1 LVSFVFRSLIKLKT
15 MKAFKLIGWIALGL
29 GVLLLILGEF
39 MAVYGK
45 ALVNFLS
52 GATDFFLIV
61 MVSFIVT
68 STILV
73 CLLNIIGEK
82 KQANIEKGKV

>member
-1 LVSFVFRSLIKLKT
+1 MVSFVFRSLIKLKP

-39 MAVYGK
+39 LAIYGK
-45 ALVNFLS
+45 AFVNFLA

-73 CLLNIIGEK
+73 CLLNCIGEK
-82 KQANIEKGKV
+82 EQSHIEKGKL

>member
-1 LVSFVFRSLIKLKT
+1 

-39 MAVYGK
+39 LAVYGK
-45 ALVNFLS
+45 VLVNFLS
-52 GATDFFLIV
+52 SATDFFIIV

>member
-1 LVSFVFRSLIKLKT
+1 MFRSLIKIKP

-29 GVLLLILGEF
+29 GVLLLIIGEF
-39 MAVYGK
+39 LAVYGK
-45 ALVNFLS
+45 VLVNILS

-68 STILV
+68 SAILV
-73 CLLNIIGEK
+73 CLLNYIGEK
-82 KQANIEKGKV
+82 EQTHIEKGKL

>member
-1 LVSFVFRSLIKLKT
+1 MKT
-15 MKAFKLIGWIALGL
+15 FKLIGWIALGL

-39 MAVYGK
+39 LAIYGK
-45 ALVNFLS
+45 TLVNFLS

>member
-1 LVSFVFRSLIKLKT
+1 MVSFVFRSLIKLKP

-29 GVLLLILGEF
+29 GVLLLLLGEF

-82 KQANIEKGKV
+82 EQARIEKGKL

>member
-1 LVSFVFRSLIKLKT
+1 

-39 MAVYGK
+39 LAVYGK
-45 ALVNFLS
+45 VLVNFLS

>member
-1 LVSFVFRSLIKLKT
+1 

-29 GVLLLILGEF
+29 GVLLLIIGEF
-39 MAVYGK
+39 LAVYGK
-45 ALVNFLS
+45 VPANFLS

-61 MVSFIVT
+61 LVSFIVT

-73 CLLNIIGEK
+73 CLLNCIGEK
-82 KQANIEKGKV
+82 KQGNIEKGKV

>member
-1 LVSFVFRSLIKLKT
+1 

-39 MAVYGK
+39 LAVYGN
-45 ALVNFLS
+45 ALANFLS
-52 GATDFFLIV
+52 SATDFFLIV

-73 CLLNIIGEK
+73 CLLNSLGEK
-82 KQANIEKGKV
+82 EQTNIEKGKL

>member
-1 LVSFVFRSLIKLKT
+1 

-39 MAVYGK
+39 LAVYGK
-45 ALVNFLS
+45 NLSNFLS
-52 GATDFFLIV
+52 SATDFFLII

-73 CLLNIIGEK
+73 CLLNCLGEK
-82 KQANIEKGKV
+82 EQNHIEEKKH

>member
-1 LVSFVFRSLIKLKT
+1 MFRSHIKLKL

-29 GVLLLILGEF
+29 GILLLILGEF
-39 MAVYGK
+39 LAVYGK
-45 ALVNFLS
+45 TFVNFLS
-52 GATDFFLIV
+52 RATDLFLIV

-73 CLLNIIGEK
+73 CLLNSLGEK
-82 KQANIEKGKV
+82 EQSHMEKGKF

>member
-1 LVSFVFRSLIKLKT
+1 

-39 MAVYGK
+39 LAVYGK
-45 ALVNFLS
+45 NLANFLS
-52 GATDFFLIV
+52 SATDFFLII

-73 CLLNIIGEK
+73 CLLNCLGEK
-82 KQANIEKGKV
+82 EQNHIEEKKH

>member
-1 LVSFVFRSLIKLKT
+1 LVSFVSNSHIKLKI

-29 GVLLLILGEF
+29 GILLLILGEF
-39 MAVYGK
+39 LAVYGK
-45 ALVNFLS
+45 TLVNFLS
-52 GATDFFLIV
+52 RATDLFLIV

-73 CLLNIIGEK
+73 CLLNSLGEK
-82 KQANIEKGKV
+82 EQSNLEKRKL

>member
-1 LVSFVFRSLIKLKT
+1 

-39 MAVYGK
+39 LAVYGK

-52 GATDFFLIV
+52 GATDFFIIV
-61 MVSFIVT
+61 LVSFIVT

>member
-1 LVSFVFRSLIKLKT
+1 

-29 GVLLLILGEF
+29 GMILLILGEF
-39 MAVYGK
+39 LAVYGK
-45 ALVNFLS
+45 VLVNFLS
-52 GATDFFLIV
+52 GATNFFLIV

-82 KQANIEKGKV
+82 KQANAEKGKV

>member
-1 LVSFVFRSLIKLKT
+1 

-29 GVLLLILGEF
+29 GILLLILGEF
-39 MAVYGK
+39 LAVYGK
-45 ALVNFLS
+45 TLVNFLS
-52 GATDFFLIV
+52 RATDLFLIV

-73 CLLNIIGEK
+73 CLLNSLGEK
-82 KQANIEKGKV
+82 EQSHMEKEKF